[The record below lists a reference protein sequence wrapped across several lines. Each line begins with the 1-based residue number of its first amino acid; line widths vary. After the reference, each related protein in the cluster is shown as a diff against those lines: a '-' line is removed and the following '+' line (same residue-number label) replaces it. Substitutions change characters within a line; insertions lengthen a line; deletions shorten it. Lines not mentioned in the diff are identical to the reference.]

1 MGRHV
6 TEAEGHQGVARVLP
20 LFDRR
25 HHART
30 VQAGAKIPM
39 HGGADAGR

>member
-1 MGRHV
+1 M
-6 TEAEGHQGVARVLP
+6 LP

-30 VQAGAKIPM
+30 VQAGAQMPM
-39 HGGADAGR
+39 HGGADRRTITLALS